1 MERPLLAALAQPTS
15 RRQLARQLP
24 LPVYRPYTSDISA
37 VSRTVALAPGA
48 VNGEKW
54 VAILHDERGMDPPFP
69 SSASVPATPKSAADD
84 RGFYRPAWRVAL
96 LGFLAPG
103 AYELWW
109 LWQLFA
115 FTRRERFP
123 HARAFWWIL
132 VPFYGLYVIFQQ
144 LDDLKKGLES
154 LSSPVRLS
162 AAGAIWLFIASAL
175 AGSAGNRGSGVTA
188 LGFFVLSG
196 LLFAAVASMV
206 QRAANA
212 YQEAR
217 YPGRHPRG
225 MTTGEVIATVIGVII
240 FALAILGG
248 LVGG

>member
-1 MERPLLAALAQPTS
+1 
-15 RRQLARQLP
+15 
-24 LPVYRPYTSDISA
+24 
-37 VSRTVALAPGA
+37 
-48 VNGEKW
+48 
-54 VAILHDERGMDPPFP
+54 MDPPFP
-69 SSASVPATPKSAADD
+69 SPASVPTTPADD
-84 RGFYRPAWRVAL
+84 RGFYRSAQRVGL

-123 HARAFWWIL
+123 RARAFWWIL
-132 VPFYGLYVIFQQ
+132 IPFYGIYVIYQQ
-144 LDDLKKGLES
+144 FDDLKKGLQA

-162 AAGAIWLFIASAL
+162 AAGAIGLFIASVV
-175 AGSAGNRGSGVTA
+175 AGSASNRGSGLAV

-196 LLFAAVASMV
+196 VLFAATAFTV

-212 YQEAR
+212 YQEVR
-217 YPGRHPRG
+217 YPGRELHG
-225 MTTGEVIATVIGVII
+225 TTTGEVIATVIGVIV
-240 FALAILGG
+240 FAFAVLGS

>member
-1 MERPLLAALAQPTS
+1 
-15 RRQLARQLP
+15 
-24 LPVYRPYTSDISA
+24 
-37 VSRTVALAPGA
+37 
-48 VNGEKW
+48 
-54 VAILHDERGMDPPFP
+54 MDPPFP
-69 SSASVPATPKSAADD
+69 SSASAPTTAADD
-84 RGFYRPAWRVAL
+84 RGFYRPAGRVAL

-115 FTRRERFP
+115 FTKRERFP

-144 LDDLKKGLES
+144 FDDLTKGLES
-154 LSSPVRLS
+154 VSSPVRLS
-162 AAGAIWLFIASAL
+162 AAGAIGLFIASAL
-175 AGSAGNRGSGVTA
+175 AGSASNRGSGLVV

-196 LLFAAVASMV
+196 LLFAAVAYMV

-217 YPGRHPRG
+217 YPGRQPRG

-240 FALAILGG
+240 FGLAILGG
-248 LVGG
+248 VVGG

>member
-1 MERPLLAALAQPTS
+1 MAAILLA
-15 RRQLARQLP
+15 
-24 LPVYRPYTSDISA
+24 
-37 VSRTVALAPGA
+37 
-48 VNGEKW
+48 
-54 VAILHDERGMDPPFP
+54 MDPPFP
-69 SSASVPATPKSAADD
+69 SPASPTATPATPSDD
-84 RGFYRPAWRVAL
+84 RGFYRSAARVGL

-103 AYELWW
+103 TYELWW

-132 VPFYGLYVIFQQ
+132 IPFYGLYVIYQQ
-144 LDDLKKGLES
+144 FDDLKKALAG

-175 AGSAGNRGSGVTA
+175 AGSASNRANGLTG

-196 LLFAAVASMV
+196 LFFAAVAYMV

-212 YQEAR
+212 HQEMR
-217 YPGRHPRG
+217 YPGRQARG

-240 FALAILGG
+240 FVLAILGA
-248 LVGG
+248 VAGG

>member
-1 MERPLLAALAQPTS
+1 
-15 RRQLARQLP
+15 
-24 LPVYRPYTSDISA
+24 
-37 VSRTVALAPGA
+37 
-48 VNGEKW
+48 
-54 VAILHDERGMDPPFP
+54 MDPPFP
-69 SSASVPATPKSAADD
+69 SSASTPSTPTSAADD

-123 HARAFWWIL
+123 RARAFWWIL
-132 VPFYGLYVIFQQ
+132 VPFYGLYVLYLQF
-144 LDDLKKGLES
+144 DDLKKALGD

-162 AAGAIWLFIASAL
+162 AAGAIWLFIASVL
-175 AGSAGNRGSGVTA
+175 ASSVGNRGTGMAA

-196 LLFAAVASMV
+196 LLFAAVAFMV
-206 QRAANA
+206 QRAGNA

-217 YPGRHPRG
+217 YPGRQLRG

-240 FALAILGG
+240 FFLAILGG
-248 LVGG
+248 LIAS

>member
-1 MERPLLAALAQPTS
+1 MMEP
-15 RRQLARQLP
+15 
-24 LPVYRPYTSDISA
+24 
-37 VSRTVALAPGA
+37 
-48 VNGEKW
+48 
-54 VAILHDERGMDPPFP
+54 GMDPPFP
-69 SSASVPATPKSAADD
+69 SSASAPTTPANDL
-84 RGFYRPAWRVAL
+84 GFYRPARRVAL

-132 VPFYGLYVIFQQ
+132 IPFYGLYVIYQQ
-144 LDDLKKGLES
+144 FDDLKKGLQG

-175 AGSAGNRGSGVTA
+175 AGSGGNRGTGFTA
-188 LGFFVLSG
+188 LGFFVVSG
-196 LLFAAVASMV
+196 LLFAAVAFMV
-206 QRAANA
+206 QQAANA

-217 YPGRHPRG
+217 YPGRQPRG

-240 FALAILGG
+240 FALSIVGAMAGG
-248 LVGG
+248 

>member
-1 MERPLLAALAQPTS
+1 
-15 RRQLARQLP
+15 
-24 LPVYRPYTSDISA
+24 
-37 VSRTVALAPGA
+37 
-48 VNGEKW
+48 
-54 VAILHDERGMDPPFP
+54 MDPPFP
-69 SSASVPATPKSAADD
+69 SPASVPAAPTTPADD
-84 RGFYRPAWRVAL
+84 RGFYRPAGRVAV

-132 VPFYGLYVIFQQ
+132 VPFYGLYVIYQQ
-144 LDDLKKGLES
+144 FDDLKKGLES

-175 AGSAGNRGSGVTA
+175 AGSASNRGSGLSV

-196 LLFAAVASMV
+196 VFFAAVAFMV
-206 QRAANA
+206 QRAGNA
-212 YQEAR
+212 YQDAR
-217 YPGRHPRG
+217 YPGRQRRG

-240 FALAILGG
+240 FGFAILGT
-248 LVGG
+248 VAGG

>member
-1 MERPLLAALAQPTS
+1 MGSNDRYPSLRPA
-15 RRQLARQLP
+15 
-24 LPVYRPYTSDISA
+24 
-37 VSRTVALAPGA
+37 
-48 VNGEKW
+48 
-54 VAILHDERGMDPPFP
+54 MDPPFP
-69 SSASVPATPKSAADD
+69 SPASAPATPADD
-84 RGFYRPAWRVAL
+84 RGFYRSATRVAL

-103 AYELWW
+103 TYELWW

-115 FTRRERFP
+115 FTKRERFP

-132 VPFYGLYVIFQQ
+132 IPFYGLYVIYQQ
-144 LDDLKKGLES
+144 FDDLKKALES
-154 LSSPVRLS
+154 VSSPVRVS

-175 AGSAGNRGSGVTA
+175 AGSGGNRATGLGG

-196 LLFAAVASMV
+196 LLFAGAAYMV

-217 YPGRHPRG
+217 YPGRQTRG

-240 FALAILGG
+240 FALAILGA
-248 LVGG
+248 VAGG

>member
-1 MERPLLAALAQPTS
+1 MMEP
-15 RRQLARQLP
+15 
-24 LPVYRPYTSDISA
+24 
-37 VSRTVALAPGA
+37 
-48 VNGEKW
+48 
-54 VAILHDERGMDPPFP
+54 GMDPPFP
-69 SSASVPATPKSAADD
+69 SPASASATPVASTDD
-84 RGFYRPAWRVAL
+84 RGFYRSAARVAV

-132 VPFYGLYVIFQQ
+132 VPFYGLYVIYQQ
-144 LDDLKKGLES
+144 FDDLKKALEGLG
-154 LSSPVRLS
+154 SPVKLS
-162 AAGAIWLFIASAL
+162 AGGAISLFIASVIAS
-175 AGSAGNRGSGVTA
+175 SAGNRGGAIVVI
-188 LGFFVLSG
+188 GFFVLSG
-196 LLFAAVASMV
+196 LLFSASAFLV

-217 YPGRHPRG
+217 YPGRQLRG

-240 FALAILGG
+240 FLLAVLGAAMG
-248 LVGG
+248 D

>member
-1 MERPLLAALAQPTS
+1 
-15 RRQLARQLP
+15 
-24 LPVYRPYTSDISA
+24 
-37 VSRTVALAPGA
+37 
-48 VNGEKW
+48 
-54 VAILHDERGMDPPFP
+54 MDPPFP
-69 SSASVPATPKSAADD
+69 SSASAPTTAADD

-115 FTRRERFP
+115 FVRRERFP

-132 VPFYGLYVIFQQ
+132 IPFYGLYVIYQQ
-144 LDDLKKGLES
+144 FDDLKKALQS
-154 LSSPVRLS
+154 ASSPVRLS

-175 AGSAGNRGSGVTA
+175 AGSAGNRATGLTG
-188 LGFFVLSG
+188 LGFFMLSG
-196 LLFAAVASMV
+196 LFFAAVAYMV
-206 QRAANA
+206 QGAANA

-217 YPGRHPRG
+217 YPGRQPSG

-240 FALAILGG
+240 FAFACLGA

>member
-1 MERPLLAALAQPTS
+1 
-15 RRQLARQLP
+15 
-24 LPVYRPYTSDISA
+24 
-37 VSRTVALAPGA
+37 
-48 VNGEKW
+48 
-54 VAILHDERGMDPPFP
+54 MDPPFP
-69 SSASVPATPKSAADD
+69 SSASAPVTPATD
-84 RGFYRPAWRVAL
+84 RGFYRPARRVGL

-123 HARAFWWIL
+123 NARAFWWIL
-132 VPFYGLYVIFQQ
+132 IPFYGLFVIYQQ
-144 LDDLKKGLES
+144 FDDLKKALQS
-154 LSSPVRLS
+154 ASSTVRLS
-162 AAGAIWLFIASAL
+162 AGTAIGLFIASAV
-175 AGSAGNRGSGVTA
+175 AGSGGNRATGLTG

-196 LLFAAVASMV
+196 VFFAAAAFMV

-217 YPGRHPRG
+217 YPGRQAGG

-240 FALAILGG
+240 FAFACLGA

>member
-1 MERPLLAALAQPTS
+1 MM
-15 RRQLARQLP
+15 
-24 LPVYRPYTSDISA
+24 
-37 VSRTVALAPGA
+37 G
-48 VNGEKW
+48 
-54 VAILHDERGMDPPFP
+54 RGMDPPFP
-69 SSASVPATPKSAADD
+69 SSASVPATPAAD
-84 RGFYRPAWRVAL
+84 RGFYRPALRVGL

-132 VPFYGLYVIFQQ
+132 IPFYGIYVIYQQ
-144 LDDLKKGLES
+144 FDDLKKALQS
-154 LSSPVRLS
+154 ASSPIRLT
-162 AAGAIWLFIASAL
+162 AGTAIGLFIASAL
-175 AGSAGNRGSGVTA
+175 AGSGGNRASGLTG

-196 LLFAAVASMV
+196 VFFAAVAYIV

-212 YQEAR
+212 YQEAS
-217 YPGRHPRG
+217 YPGRQPSE
-225 MTTGEVIATVIGVII
+225 MTTGEVIAAVIGVII
-240 FALAILGG
+240 FAFACLGA

>member
-1 MERPLLAALAQPTS
+1 
-15 RRQLARQLP
+15 
-24 LPVYRPYTSDISA
+24 
-37 VSRTVALAPGA
+37 
-48 VNGEKW
+48 
-54 VAILHDERGMDPPFP
+54 MDPPFP
-69 SSASVPATPKSAADD
+69 SPPSTPASPASSGED
-84 RGFYRPAWRVAL
+84 RGFYRSPSRVAL

-132 VPFYGLYVIFQQ
+132 IPFYGLYVIYQQ
-144 LDDLKKGLES
+144 FDDIKKALES

-162 AAGAIWLFIASAL
+162 ASGAIWLFIASVL
-175 AGSAGNRGSGVTA
+175 ASSGGNRGSGIAVLA
-188 LGFFVLSG
+188 FFVASG
-196 LLFAAVASMV
+196 LLFAAAAFMV

-217 YPGRHPRG
+217 YPGRQLRG
-225 MTTGEVIATVIGVII
+225 MTTGEVVATVIGLII
-240 FALAILGG
+240 FGLAILGSLIG
-248 LVGG
+248 T

>member
-1 MERPLLAALAQPTS
+1 
-15 RRQLARQLP
+15 
-24 LPVYRPYTSDISA
+24 
-37 VSRTVALAPGA
+37 
-48 VNGEKW
+48 
-54 VAILHDERGMDPPFP
+54 MDPPFP
-69 SSASVPATPKSAADD
+69 SSASVPETPAND
-84 RGFYRPAWRVAL
+84 RGFYRPARRVGL

-115 FTRRERFP
+115 FGRRERFP

-132 VPFYGLYVIFQQ
+132 VPFYGLYVIYQQ
-144 LDDLKKGLES
+144 FDDLKKALQS
-154 LSSPVRLS
+154 ASSPVRLS
-162 AAGAIWLFIASAL
+162 AAGAIGLFIASAL
-175 AGSAGNRGSGVTA
+175 AGSAGNRATRLTG

-196 LLFAAVASMV
+196 LLFAAAAYLV

-212 YQEAR
+212 FQETR
-217 YPGRHPRG
+217 YPGRQAGG

-240 FALAILGG
+240 FAFACLGA

>member
-1 MERPLLAALAQPTS
+1 
-15 RRQLARQLP
+15 
-24 LPVYRPYTSDISA
+24 
-37 VSRTVALAPGA
+37 
-48 VNGEKW
+48 
-54 VAILHDERGMDPPFP
+54 MDPPFP
-69 SSASVPATPKSAADD
+69 SSASAPATPATPGDN

-123 HARAFWWIL
+123 RARAIWWIL
-132 VPFYGLYVIFQQ
+132 IPFYGLYVIYQQ
-144 LDDLKKGLES
+144 FDDLKKALEGLS
-154 LSSPVRLS
+154 VPARLS

-175 AGSAGNRGSGVTA
+175 AGSGGNRGTGLAA
-188 LGFFVLSG
+188 LGFFLVSG
-196 LLFAAVASMV
+196 LLFVAAAYMV

-217 YPGRHPRG
+217 YPGRQLRG

-240 FALAILGG
+240 FALAILGA
-248 LVGG
+248 VAGG